1 MIVHSSLKVI
11 LVLVYIVSLIKCIFI
26 PNISLLSIMHLLLY
40 HIHIYT
46 NFTFNYLLPPP
57 ENPLPNTVSPKSYAW
72 HRTALVHKHDGI
84 SNKHRQQNLPSAF
97 NHPSLVQEV
106 PSKIYWI
113 FQVLHN
119 SGMVSRYEKICQF
132 YLQTSMS
139 DISFVKV

>member
-84 SNKHRQQNLPSAF
+84 SKKNTDNKTSLQHSTILPQSRKYL
-97 NHPSLVQEV
+97 PKYIGYSRSYIIQEWCLDMRKYANFTSRPV
-106 PSKIYWI
+106 CQI
-113 FQVLHN
+113 FH
-119 SGMVSRYEKICQF
+119 S
-132 YLQTSMS
+132 
-139 DISFVKV
+139 